1 MLCELAGESLSAYL
15 DNELPSREA
24 LSLEKHLRVCP
35 TCAVQLGELR
45 EMRAM
50 LALLEDM
57 APPPGFH
64 AALHRRLVAIAPAG
78 SVKVASLAAVRQ
90 RRQFASRWVAA
101 AAAAAVMAVSAGS
114 YYSQLGAHQAPPQV
128 AILVPDSIGPAVSG
142 TGGDTTPPT
151 TGEST
156 DKTQPA
162 GGTTVST
169 HPTGNKAGSNQSGSN
184 QSGSN
189 QIGSSGPVT
198 PPQPS
203 ASGDGVTPPQ
213 PTRNDG
219 VLLASQH
226 PTTSGTGLTAVPLGQ
241 TGGTLQGQLLVYRTD
256 IRLQAPAN
264 EVTLARLVRINE
276 ELGGTMETE
285 TVGNVQLSGST
296 GTAKLVTLRVPVA
309 KYQEAKAKV
318 LAIAPAIPV
327 PDYGP
332 LDVTAQANKLQQ
344 ELNNLLAAEAFLAE
358 NTNTAADAAARLAI
372 VRQRI
377 GDCKQQLQTYYDQ
390 AQLATLQVMVVD

>member
-1 MLCELAGESLSAYL
+1 MLCELAGELLSAYL
-15 DNELPSREA
+15 DDELPSREA

-35 TCAVQLGELR
+35 TCVAQLGELR

-50 LALLEDM
+50 LASLEDM

-64 AALHRRLVAIAPAG
+64 AALHRRLVAAAPAG
-78 SVKVASLAAVRQ
+78 TVKVASLAAARQ

-114 YYSQLGAHQAPPQV
+114 YYWQLGAHQAPPEV
-128 AILVPDSIGPAVSG
+128 AILVPHSTGPAVSG
-142 TGGDTTPPT
+142 TGTDTTPPT

-162 GGTTVST
+162 GGSTVST
-169 HPTGNKAGSNQSGSN
+169 NPTGNKTDSNQSGSN
-184 QSGSN
+184 QPGSN
-189 QIGSSGPVT
+189 QIGSSGSVT

-203 ASGDGVTPPQ
+203 TAGDGVTPPQ
-213 PTRNDG
+213 PTQDDG
-219 VLLASQH
+219 VSLASQQ
-226 PTTSGTGLTAVPLGQ
+226 PTTSGTGLTAVPLVQ
-241 TGGTLQGQLLVYRTD
+241 TGVTLQGQLLVYRTD
-256 IRLQAPAN
+256 IKLQAPAN
-264 EVTLARLVRINE
+264 EIILARLFGINGDF
-276 ELGGTMETE
+276 GGTMETE

-318 LAIAPAIPV
+318 LAIAPATV
-327 PDYGP
+327 QDYGP

-358 NTNTAADAAARLAI
+358 NTNTATDAAARLAT

-377 GDCKQQLQTYYDQ
+377 PDCQQQLQTYYDQ